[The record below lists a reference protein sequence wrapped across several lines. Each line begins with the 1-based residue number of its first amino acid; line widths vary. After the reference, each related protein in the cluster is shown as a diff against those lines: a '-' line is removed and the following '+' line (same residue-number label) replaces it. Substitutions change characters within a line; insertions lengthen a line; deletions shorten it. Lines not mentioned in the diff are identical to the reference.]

1 MYRRKG
7 AMSLA
12 GPPKDLIENPEL
24 SVPLGAPQPAV
35 PGTAGAPAPGDALSD
50 MLRAIR
56 LTGSLQFCFVTAG
69 EWQTDDKP
77 ALASLAAGPSSII
90 PFHIV
95 VEGSCWLKVEGQAGV
110 LGPGDVVA
118 FPFCT
123 GHQLGVGS
131 GGPEFNPTSGLP
143 PKPWRTLPVVRHGDD
158 PPSLRLLC
166 GYLQCDSLGFRPL
179 RSALPTLLHARSAE
193 SPETAWLKATIDQI
207 VAEVDRPRS
216 GGLSMLERL
225 TEITFIELLRHQI
238 AVTRPA
244 AAGLLAALAD
254 PALGRCLAFIHEDPR
269 RDWSVAELSAAS
281 GLSRSAL
288 TERFETILGTSPI
301 RYLRDWRLCLA
312 SVALSTTAR
321 PIAAIAEAAGY
332 GTEAAFN
339 RAFSRLYG
347 TPPGAWRQSSRQQ
360 AG

>member
-1 MYRRKG
+1 M
-7 AMSLA
+7 A
-12 GPPKDLIENPEL
+12 GPPKDLIENPGL
-24 SVPLGAPQPAV
+24 SVPRGPARGAA
-35 PGTAGAPAPGDALSD
+35 AGSMRAPAPGDVLSD
-50 MLRAIR
+50 VLRAIR
-56 LTGSLQFCFVTAG
+56 LTGSLQFCFVSDGA
-69 EWQTDDKP
+69 WQTDDTP
-77 ALASLAAGPSSII
+77 AMGSLSVGRSSII

-95 VEGSCWLKVEGQAGV
+95 VEGSCWLRMEGYETV

-118 FPFCT
+118 FPYGS
-123 GHQLGVGS
+123 GHQLGAGTN
-131 GGPEFNPTSGLP
+131 GPEFNPTGNLP

-166 GYLQCDSLGFRPL
+166 GYLQCDSMSFRPL
-179 RSALPTLLHARSAE
+179 RSALPTLLHVRSAE
-193 SPETAWLKATIDQI
+193 APGTAWLKATIDQI

-238 AVTRPA
+238 AVARPE

-254 PALGRCLAFIHEDPR
+254 PALGRCLALIHEDPR
-269 RDWSVAELSAAS
+269 RDWRVAELSAAA

-288 TERFETILGTSPI
+288 AERFETILGTSPI

-312 SVALSTTAR
+312 SVALGTTAR

-347 TPPGAWRQSSRQQ
+347 TPPGAWRQGARRES
-360 AG
+360 